1 MGPKEKSSF
10 PYSFPPF
17 FFPLAMKK
25 KTWCLK
31 EEEGE
36 GSRDK
41 NFFHFGNGEKEG
53 VGGRRNRGNFSGL
66 ASGVGVVVIKVF
78 FSSFSGNFG
87 ASFFSG
93 MKEAGGGNANG
104 FSASAVLRKSL
115 EFTMCYLKQIFPISD
130 RRTFQ

>member
-1 MGPKEKSSF
+1 M
-10 PYSFPPF
+10 
-17 FFPLAMKK
+17 
-25 KTWCLK
+25 
-31 EEEGE
+31 
-36 GSRDK
+36 
-41 NFFHFGNGEKEG
+41 
-53 VGGRRNRGNFSGL
+53 GGRRNRGNFSGL